1 MPRKNTNKPTTQTTS
16 KTAAKKAA
24 PKTAKT
30 TKNSVGASR
39 VKKISAEVVK
49 PIDTS
54 VEDVPVASMM
64 SVEPKR
70 KKISVPM
77 LILGLSVL
85 ILGFLAYSFKD
96 SFLVAIINGK
106 PVLRYELNKKLTDS
120 FGKETLENLIV
131 EKLVEEEAS
140 KQNVLVTK
148 EEIDAE
154 VDKLAKS
161 LGEGTKIEDVLAFQG
176 ISLEDFRHQL
186 KLRLQ
191 VNKILEKE
199 IIISEEEIDSFIK
212 DNASALVATD
222 EAEKRVEARAAIK
235 EQKIGEKIQ
244 VWISDLL
251 AKAKITRYLK

>member
-24 PKTAKT
+24 SKTAKT
-30 TKNSVGASR
+30 TKNSVRSLR
-39 VKKISAEVVK
+39 VKKIAEEEVK
-49 PIDTS
+49 PVDTS
-54 VEDVPVASMM
+54 IEEVPVAAMM
-64 SVEPKR
+64 SAEPKR
-70 KKISVPM
+70 KKISAPM

-96 SFLVAIINGK
+96 SFLVAVINGK
-106 PVLRYELNKKLTDS
+106 PVFRYELNKKLTDN

-131 EKLVEEEAS
+131 EKLVAEEANKQKVTVTEEEI
-140 KQNVLVTK
+140 N
-148 EEIDAE
+148 AE
-154 VDKLAKS
+154 VDKLAES
-161 LGEGTKIEDVLAFQG
+161 LGEETKIEDVLAFQG

-199 IIISEEEIDSFIK
+199 ITISEEEIDSFIK

-222 EAEKRVEARAAIK
+222 EAEKRAEARAVIK

-244 VWISDLL
+244 VWVSDLL
-251 AKAKITRYLK
+251 AGAKITRYLK